1 LTKREELS
9 LFLERCDELI
19 DSKYIIADIK
29 LANMLKAV
37 ASSETLLALFKN
49 CLVDFDYEQ
58 AQKKYLVKSPYL
70 SADKG
75 EFVLPPNSREIL
87 AFIFSL
93 LVEIDAKNIDLSTF
107 INKYF
112 YAHGSFSSGYDAFIT
127 GMIKPF
133 KNTVKM
139 IVESVLDGKI
149 QDPIEALIEQEK
161 RLERESQEKEE
172 QARKEKEFLKKTYG
186 LSIKQIKELLL
197 SDKQKIK
204 SKKFEEDKKEE
215 IFLIIDMLA
224 SVIESE
230 DKDAIIYAFV
240 AYKYLAKSHKLLFFG
255 RVKKISQ
262 LIKVIVN
269 EL

>member
-1 LTKREELS
+1 
-9 LFLERCDELI
+9 
-19 DSKYIIADIK
+19 
-29 LANMLKAV
+29 
-37 ASSETLLALFKN
+37 
-49 CLVDFDYEQ
+49 
-58 AQKKYLVKSPYL
+58 
-70 SADKG
+70 
-75 EFVLPPNSREIL
+75 
-87 AFIFSL
+87 
-93 LVEIDAKNIDLSTF
+93 VEIDAKNIDLSTF

-161 RLERESQEKEE
+161 RIERESKEKEE
-172 QARKEKEFLKKTYG
+172 QARKEKEFLKKSYG

-204 SKKFEEDKKEE
+204 GKKFAEDKKEE

-240 AYKYLAKSHKLLFFG
+240 AYKYLAKTHKLLFFG